1 MNLEDYLNEIQDF
14 DDASQKELL
23 ADFQNGN
30 FLDFSAVM
38 QQNRKNFQDFL
49 NTGNSMPQPIRL
61 GETVRGMNNVSP
73 LLAVKFK
80 NQKSKDISDKY
91 FIDAFKDQYND
102 FDIVIDPG
110 CTVNEEYLNQ
120 NFTKKTSSYFI
131 DDDGKKGETSGD
143 TKVNFIIFITKDE
156 NKIREAYQCLKPSKN
171 EIILFAEDNTGDNNG
186 QLILA
191 KADESVKKVFRQ
203 VNQRTLSD
211 YKPFHDMQ
219 GILKLDYKDW
229 IALILNGRLEGKQLP
244 VEDIIGSLLNV
255 IKTFFLPSKA
265 LGWILNKIGDG
276 IDYLKIQDNIWD
288 TQSDDYFFEKKNITN
303 FFTVDIAPLAELKK
317 AIVND
322 PTKTEWNDLL
332 PSFISDNAEIYI
344 GKLENVIGNYNIYVT
359 RQIEAIYSFQE
370 QIAPVIDIL
379 NIKES
384 IAFWVGMWNGL
395 VDFVSSIFK
404 FAGMILEAPFE
415 IFDNFDKVVDGIS
428 QLFSSLSN
436 IDISDELVKAY
447 ANIKK
452 YLSEKNSGDVDW
464 IRVAYISGFGLMFIL
479 TFFIPY
485 ANIAKLASIGK
496 FGKLGIIIA
505 DVLEGTGKALGKV
518 TQAVTREAKELA
530 KDIWKALTSLM
541 EILKRGGTKLQELFE
556 KISKE
561 IVDWFLKNKKALS
574 LYEGGIFR
582 SRLAKAVA
590 MALDDAPKIIK
601 QYEQAFLG
609 MERLLKK
616 EMATILKENGEVI
629 GAITDDLEN
638 SVDLTKYVKHL
649 KNAIVTHNHPLGS
662 SLSLGDIQLFI
673 DNGIQEVRAIAMTD
687 EAVFSLKRIGNL
699 TAKNIKEVKEAV
711 RLAVEELT
719 KNGTV
724 EEHALKRFKADMYIR
739 ELNKTGKIEYLKYQ
753 P

>member
-1 MNLEDYLNEIQDF
+1 MTYEEYLNEIEDF
-14 DDASQKELL
+14 DDITKQELIS
-23 ADFQNGN
+23 DFQNLIP
-30 FLDFSAVM
+30 LDSPTMM
-38 QQNRKNFQDFL
+38 QQMGYSGFQDF
-49 NTGNSMPQPIRL
+49 NNAGRIEL
-61 GETVRGMNNVSP
+61 GESIRGMNNVSP
-73 LLAVKFK
+73 LLAMKLK
-80 NQKSKDISDKY
+80 NQKSKEISDKY

-110 CTVNEEYLNQ
+110 CTVNEEYIKQ
-120 NFTKKTSSYFI
+120 NFTKKTFNYYI
-131 DDDGKKGETSGD
+131 DDDGEKGFSKGD
-143 TKVNFIIFITKDE
+143 REVNFIIFITKDE
-156 NKIREAYQCLKPSKN
+156 NKIKEAYQCLKPSKN
-171 EIILFAEDNTGDNNG
+171 EIILFIEDNTGDNNG

-191 KADESVKKVFRQ
+191 KADESVKKVFKQ
-203 VNQRTLSD
+203 VNQRTLND

-276 IDYLKIQDNIWD
+276 IDYLKIPDNIWD
-288 TQSDDYFFEKKNITN
+288 TQSDDYFFEKKNITS

-344 GKLENVIGNYNIYVT
+344 SKLENVISNYNTYVT

-370 QIAPVIDIL
+370 QAEPIIDIL

-452 YLSEKNSGDVDW
+452 YLSEKDSGDVDW

-530 KDIWKALTSLM
+530 KNIWKALTSLM
-541 EILKRGGTKLQELFE
+541 EILKRGGAKLQELFD

-590 MALDDAPKIIK
+590 MALDDAPNFIK
-601 QYEQAFLG
+601 QYERAFLE
-609 MERLLKK
+609 MEALLER
-616 EMATILKENGEVI
+616 EMAAIITESGETI
-629 GAITDDLEN
+629 GAITDGAKK
-638 SVDLTKYVKHL
+638 SVDLSKYFKKL
-649 KNAIVTHNHPLGS
+649 KNAIVTHNHPMGS
-662 SLSLGDIQLFI
+662 SLSPGDIMMFM
-673 DNGIQEVRAIAMTD
+673 DHGIKELRAIAMTD
-687 EAVFSLKRIGNL
+687 GVVFSLKRIGNL
-699 TAKNIKEVKEAV
+699 TFKNIKEVKEAV
-711 RLAVEELT
+711 EIAVKELL
-719 KNGTV
+719 KDGPV
-724 EEHALKRFKADMYIR
+724 EKYALERYKADMYIR
-739 ELNKTGKIEYLKYQ
+739 ELNKTGKIKYVKYQ

>member
-1 MNLEDYLNEIQDF
+1 MMTYEEYLNEIEDF
-14 DDASQKELL
+14 DDITKQELL
-23 ADFQNGN
+23 ADFQNYIPIDN
-30 FLDFSAVM
+30 PSMM
-38 QQNRKNFQDFL
+38 QQMGYGGFQDFL
-49 NTGNSMPQPIRL
+49 KVKNEAQTMQL
-61 GETVRGMNNVSP
+61 GETIRGMNNVSP
-73 LLAVKFK
+73 LLAMELK
-80 NQKSKDISDKY
+80 NQKSKEISDKY
-91 FIDAFKDQYND
+91 FIDAFKDKYDD

-110 CTVNEEYLNQ
+110 CTVNEEYIRQ
-120 NFTKKTSSYFI
+120 NFTKKNFNYFI

-143 TKVNFIIFITKDE
+143 TKVNFIVFITKDE
-156 NKIREAYQCLKPSKN
+156 NKIKEAYQCLKPSKN
-171 EIILFAEDNTGDNNG
+171 EIILFIEDNAGDNNG

-191 KADESVKKVFRQ
+191 KADEGVKKVFKQ
-203 VNQRTLSD
+203 VSQRTLND

-229 IALILNGRLEGKQLP
+229 IALILNGKLEGKELA

-255 IKTFFLPSKA
+255 IKILFVPSKA

-276 IDYLKIQDNIWD
+276 IDYLKISDTIWD
-288 TQSDDYFFEKKNITN
+288 TQSDDYFFEKENITS
-303 FFTVDIAPLAELKK
+303 FFTIDTAPLAELKK

-322 PTKTEWNDLL
+322 PRQLEWNDLL
-332 PSFISDNAEIYI
+332 PSFISDNADIYI
-344 GKLENVIGNYNIYVT
+344 SKLQDVIGNYNTHIT
-359 RQIEAIYSFQE
+359 RQIEAIYNFQE
-370 QIAPVIDIL
+370 QADPIIDIL

-404 FAGMILEAPFE
+404 FVGIVLEAPFE
-415 IFDNFDKVVDGIS
+415 IFDNFDKIVDGIS

-436 IDISDELVKAY
+436 INISDELVKAY

-452 YLSEKNSGDVDW
+452 YLSEKDADDIDW

-496 FGKLGIIIA
+496 FGKMGVIIA
-505 DVLEGTGKALGKV
+505 EVLEGTGKALG
-518 TQAVTREAKELA
+518 TVTREAKELA
-530 KDIWKALTSLM
+530 SDIWRALTSLM
-541 EILKRGGTKLQELFE
+541 EILKRGGAKLQELFE

-561 IVDWFLKNKKALS
+561 IIDWFLKNKKALS

-590 MALDDAPKIIK
+590 MALDDAPKFIK
-601 QYEQAFLG
+601 QYERAFLE
-609 MERLLKK
+609 MEELLER
-616 EMATILKENGEVI
+616 EMAAIITESGETI
-629 GAITDDLEN
+629 GAITDGAKK
-638 SVDLTKYVKHL
+638 SVDLSKYFKKL

-662 SLSLGDIQLFI
+662 SLSPGDIKMFI
-673 DNGIQEVRAIAMTD
+673 DHGIKELRAIAMTD
-687 EAVFSLKRIGNL
+687 GTIFSLKRIGNL
-699 TAKNIKEVKEAV
+699 TKSEIKDVEMGVKN
-711 RLAVEELT
+711 AVEELT

-724 EEHALKRFKADMYIR
+724 EKHALERFKADMYIR
-739 ELNKTGKIEYLKYQ
+739 ELNKTGKIEYIKYQ

>member
-1 MNLEDYLNEIQDF
+1 MTYEEYINEIEDF
-14 DDASQKELL
+14 DDVTKQELL
-23 ADFQNGN
+23 ADFQSHLPLDNPAMMQQMGYGGFEG
-30 FLDFSAVM
+30 FLKTKNDAGVM
-38 QQNRKNFQDFL
+38 Q
-49 NTGNSMPQPIRL
+49 L
-61 GETVRGMNNVSP
+61 GETIRGMSNVSP
-73 LLAVKFK
+73 LVAMKLT
-80 NQKSKDISDKY
+80 NQKSGDIKDKY
-91 FIDAFKDQYND
+91 FIDAFKDKYDD

-110 CTVNEEYLNQ
+110 CNVNEEYLKQ
-120 NFTKKTSSYFI
+120 NFTKKTFNYFI

-156 NKIREAYQCLKPSKN
+156 NKIKEAYQCLKPSKN
-171 EIILFAEDNTGDNNG
+171 EIILFIEDNAGDNNG

-191 KADESVKKVFRQ
+191 KADEGVKKVFKQ
-203 VNQRTLSD
+203 VSQRTLND

-229 IALILNGRLEGKQLP
+229 IALILNGKLEGKQLA

-255 IKTFFLPSKA
+255 IKTLFLPSKA

-276 IDYLKIQDNIWD
+276 IDYLKISDTIWD
-288 TQSDDYFFEKKNITN
+288 TQSDDYFFEKKNITS
-303 FFTVDIAPLAELKK
+303 FFTIDTAPLAELKK

-322 PTKTEWNDLL
+322 PRQLEWNDLL

-344 GKLENVIGNYNIYVT
+344 SKLQNVIGNYNTHIT
-359 RQIEAIYSFQE
+359 QQIEAIYNFQE
-370 QIAPVIDIL
+370 QADPIIDIL

-404 FAGMILEAPFE
+404 FVGMVLEAPFE
-415 IFDNFDKVVDGIS
+415 IFDNFDKIVDGIS
-428 QLFSSLSN
+428 QLFTSLSN

-452 YLSEKNSGDVDW
+452 YLSEKDADDVDW

-496 FGKLGIIIA
+496 FGKMGVIIA
-505 DVLEGTGKALGKV
+505 EVLEGTGKALGKAV
-518 TQAVTREAKELA
+518 QAVTREAKELA
-530 KDIWKALTSLM
+530 SDIWRALTSLM
-541 EILKRGGTKLQELFE
+541 EILKRGGAKLQELFE

-590 MALDDAPKIIK
+590 MALDDAPKFIK
-601 QYEQAFLG
+601 QYERAFLE
-609 MERLLKK
+609 MEALLER
-616 EMATILKENGEVI
+616 EMAAIITESGETI
-629 GAITDDLEN
+629 GAITDGAKK
-638 SVDLTKYVKHL
+638 SVDLSKYFKKL
-649 KNAIVTHNHPLGS
+649 KNAIVTHNHPMGS
-662 SLSLGDIQLFI
+662 SLSPGDIMMFM
-673 DNGIQEVRAIAMTD
+673 DHGIKELRAIAMTD
-687 EAVFSLKRIGNL
+687 GVVFSLKRIGNL
-699 TAKNIKEVKEAV
+699 TSKNIKEVKEAV
-711 RLAVEELT
+711 EIAVKELL
-719 KNGTV
+719 KDGPV
-724 EEHALKRFKADMYIR
+724 EKYALERYKADMYIR
-739 ELNKTGKIEYLKYQ
+739 ELNKTGKIKYVKYQ

>member
-1 MNLEDYLNEIQDF
+1 MTYEEYLNEIEDF
-14 DDASQKELL
+14 DDVTKQELI
-23 ADFQNGN
+23 ADFQNHIP
-30 FLDFSAVM
+30 LDNPTMMQQMGYNGFQNLLKTENNAVVM
-38 QQNRKNFQDFL
+38 Q
-49 NTGNSMPQPIRL
+49 L
-61 GETVRGMNNVSP
+61 GETIRGMNNVSP
-73 LLAVKFK
+73 LVAMKLK
-80 NQKSKDISDKY
+80 NQKSGEISNKY
-91 FIDAFKDQYND
+91 FIDAFKDKYDD

-110 CTVNEEYLNQ
+110 CTVNEEYLKQ
-120 NFTKKTSSYFI
+120 NFSKRTFSYFI
-131 DDDGKKGETSGD
+131 DDDGKQGETSGD

-156 NKIREAYQCLKPSKN
+156 NKIKEAYQCLKPSKN
-171 EIILFAEDNTGDNNG
+171 EIILFIEDNTGDNNG

-191 KADESVKKVFRQ
+191 KADEGVKNVFKQ
-203 VNQRTLSD
+203 VNQRTLND

-276 IDYLKIQDNIWD
+276 IDFLKISDTIWD

-303 FFTVDIAPLAELKK
+303 FFTFDTAPLSELKK

-322 PTKTEWNDLL
+322 PAKTEWNDLL
-332 PSFISDNAEIYI
+332 PSFISDNADVYI
-344 GKLENVIGNYNIYVT
+344 SKLQDVIGNYNTYVT
-359 RQIEAIYSFQE
+359 RQIEAIYNFQE
-370 QIAPVIDIL
+370 QAAPVIDIL

-404 FAGMILEAPFE
+404 FVGMILEAPFE

-452 YLSEKNSGDVDW
+452 YLSEKDSGDIDW

-496 FGKLGIIIA
+496 FGKLGVIIA
-505 DVLEGTGKALGKV
+505 EVLEGTGKALGKV

-541 EILKRGGTKLQELFE
+541 EILKRGGAKLQELFE

-590 MALDDAPKIIK
+590 IALDDAPNFIK
-601 QYEQAFLG
+601 QYERAFLE
-609 MERLLKK
+609 MEELLER
-616 EMATILKENGEVI
+616 EMAAIITESGETI
-629 GAITDDLEN
+629 GAITDGAKKSIDL
-638 SVDLTKYVKHL
+638 SKYFKKL
-649 KNAIVTHNHPLGS
+649 KNAIVTHNHPMGS
-662 SLSLGDIQLFI
+662 SLSPGDIMMFM
-673 DNGIQEVRAIAMTD
+673 DHGIKELRAIAMTD
-687 EAVFSLKRIGNL
+687 GTVFSLKRIGSL

-711 RLAVEELT
+711 EKAVKELL
-719 KNGTV
+719 KNGPV
-724 EEHALKRFKADMYIR
+724 EDHYLKRYIADMYIR
-739 ELNKTGKIEYLKYQ
+739 ELNKTGKIKYVKYQ